1 MKGDVINFILG
12 GAAAKK
18 AAKKSPAKKSAE
30 KKPAKKSAQ
39 KKEIKTPKT
48 KLDSGKRY
56 TGVVVRYGPRGFGFI
71 KSEDIDVEVF
81 VHHKDLAASGIKQLS
96 EGMMVSFSVN
106 DKPTDVCKGTCAH
119 DIKIEKTM
127 KGGNQVTGME
137 NEVELFHRL
146 LSLPYEKVKEFYDHA
161 GIAPET
167 MVGGGKMSKL
177 AMINNL
183 LAD

>member
-18 AAKKSPAKKSAE
+18 TVKKSPAKKSAE
-30 KKPAKKSAQ
+30 KKPAKTSTQ
-39 KKEIKTPKT
+39 KKEIKAPKT

-71 KSEDIDVEVF
+71 KSDDIDVEVF
-81 VHHKDLAASGIKQLS
+81 VHHKDLAASGVKQLA
-96 EGMMVSFSVN
+96 EGMVVSFNVN
-106 DKPTDVCKGTCAH
+106 DKPSETCKGTCATN
-119 DIKIEKTM
+119 IKLEKSM
-127 KGGNQVTGME
+127 KGGNQME
-137 NEVELFHRL
+137 SEVELFHRL
-146 LSLPYEKVKEFYDHA
+146 LSMPYEKVKEFYDHA
-161 GIAPET
+161 GITPEN

>member
-18 AAKKSPAKKSAE
+18 PAKKSPAKKSAE

-39 KKEIKTPKT
+39 KKEIKAPKT
-48 KLDSGKRY
+48 KLESGKRY

-71 KSEDIDVEVF
+71 KSDDIDVEVF
-81 VHHKDLAASGIKQLS
+81 VHHKDLAASGIKQLA
-96 EGMMVSFSVN
+96 EGMVVSFTVN
-106 DKPTDVCKGTCAH
+106 DAPTDVCKGTCATNL
-119 DIKIEKTM
+119 KVEKSM
-127 KGGNQVTGME
+127 KGGNQME
-137 NEVELFHRL
+137 SEVELFHRL
-146 LSLPYEKVKEFYDHA
+146 LSMPYEKVKEFYDHA
-161 GIAPET
+161 GIVPEN

>member
-12 GAAAKK
+12 GAPAKK
-18 AAKKSPAKKSAE
+18 AAKKSPAKKTTE
-30 KKPAKKSAQ
+30 KKRTQ
-39 KKEIKTPKT
+39 KKEIKAPKT
-48 KLDSGKRY
+48 KIESGKRY

-81 VHHKDLAASGIKQLS
+81 VHHKDLSASGIKDLS
-96 EGMMVSFSVN
+96 EGTLVSFTVN
-106 DKPTDVCKGTCAH
+106 DKPTDVCKGTCAY
-119 DIKIEKTM
+119 DIKIEKSM
-127 KGGNQVTGME
+127 KGGNQLTGME

-146 LSLPYEKVKEFYDHA
+146 LSLPYDKVKEFYDHA

>member
-12 GAAAKK
+12 GAEKK
-18 AAKKSPAKKSAE
+18 AAKKSPAKKTTE

-39 KKEIKTPKT
+39 KKEIKAPKT
-48 KLDSGKRY
+48 KLDSSKRY

-71 KSEDIDVEVF
+71 KSDDIDVEVF

-106 DKPTDVCKGTCAH
+106 DKPTDMCKGTCAN
-119 DIKIEKTM
+119 DVKIEKSM
-127 KGGNQVTGME
+127 KGGNQVSGME
-137 NEVELFHRL
+137 SEVELFHRL
-146 LSLPYEKVKEFYDHA
+146 LSLPYEKVKDFYDHA
-161 GIAPET
+161 GITPEN